1 MRKQEKSLPIT
12 MLVPELGKL
21 LYGSGEALSY
31 DLARRGHIIT
41 INTAEP
47 GRKPR
52 LRAPVRAN
60 LLRIAGNNPA
70 LLSELTADLLAKLEA
85 EKSTAAA

>member
-1 MRKQEKSLPIT
+1 MSKNEKSLPIT
-12 MLVPELGKL
+12 MSVPRLGKL
-21 LYGSGEALSY
+21 FYGSGEAGSY

-47 GRKPR
+47 GKKPR

-60 LLRIAGNNPA
+60 LLRIAGNDPT
-70 LLSELTADLLAKLEA
+70 LLSELTNDLLARLEA